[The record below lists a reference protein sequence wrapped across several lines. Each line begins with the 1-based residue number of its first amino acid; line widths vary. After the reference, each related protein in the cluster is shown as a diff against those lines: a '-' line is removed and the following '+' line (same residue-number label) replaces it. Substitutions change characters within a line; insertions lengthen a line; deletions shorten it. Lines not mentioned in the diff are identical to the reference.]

1 VLFDRETLD
10 VVRPAVA
17 FIASASTCTRKRPKI
32 ALAEL
37 EFKAMRPSIAIPLL
51 LVLTAGCVGDDP
63 KPGSSSGGASDAG
76 SGDGGG
82 SVGAN
87 LLENPGFEDGC
98 NGWSSSSGNLTV
110 DAVFH
115 GGARSCRVCTTG
127 VEAGLYL
134 SRPFGGAAKVGEKY
148 VASAWLRNAPSAG
161 NANSF
166 TLGVRSLDAGQSDVE
181 TFSQQ
186 ASVLTSS
193 WQEVT
198 MSFEIQ
204 KPGSALLRVE
214 IGAGEAPAGSCF
226 LVDDVAVRKL

>member
-1 VLFDRETLD
+1 MLAA
-10 VVRPAVA
+10 PATRSV
-17 FIASASTCTRKRPKI
+17 SSTTR
-32 ALAEL
+32 
-37 EFKAMRPSIAIPLL
+37 S
-51 LVLTAGCVGDDP
+51 LTAIAVVALSAACVGDDP

-76 SGDGGG
+76 SDGSSSSSSGG

-87 LLENPGFEDGC
+87 LLENAGFEDGC

-115 GGARSCRVCTTG
+115 GGTKSCRVCTTG

-134 SRPFGGAAKVGEKY
+134 SRPFGGAPKVGEKY
-148 VASAWLRNAPSAG
+148 AASAWLRNAPSAG

-166 TLGVRSLDAGQSDVE
+166 TIGVRSLDAGQSDVE

-186 ASVLTSS
+186 APVLTSS

-204 KPGSALLRVE
+204 KPGAALLRLE
-214 IGAGEAPAGSCF
+214 IGAGEAPSGSCF
-226 LVDDVAVRKL
+226 LVDDVVVARKL